1 MKIKLLVEAGDMKPG
16 PALSQ
21 KLGPAGINIGKV
33 IQDANKATAS
43 FKGIKVP
50 IEIDV
55 DIKTKNFIINVFTPP
70 VSELLKKEVGVE
82 KGSGQH
88 KKINVAN
95 AAIEQIISVA
105 KTKMP
110 GMLCK
115 EFKSAVKSVV
125 GSCVSL
131 GILIEDKNPK
141 EIEKEIDAGR
151 YDKEISAQITEV
163 SDDKKKSLQEYF
175 LILKSKQDELIKKE
189 EAEKAEK
196 EAAKVAAASAV
207 GAAAAASETPA
218 KADEKTPAKAAEAKG
233 EKPSAKK

>member
-33 IQDANKATAS
+33 IQDVNKATIS

-50 IEIDV
+50 IELDV
-55 DIKTKNFIINVFTPP
+55 DAKTKNFTINVFTPP
-70 VSELLKKEVGVE
+70 VSELLKKELGIE

-105 KTKMP
+105 QTKMP

-115 EFKSAVKSVV
+115 DFKSAVKSVV

-141 EIEKEIDAGR
+141 ETEKEIDAGK
-151 YDKEISAQITEV
+151 YDKEISAQTTSA
-163 SDDKKKSLQEYF
+163 SDDKKKKLQEYF
-175 LILKSKQDELIKKE
+175 SILKLKQDELIKKE
-189 EAEKAEK
+189 EAETNKKTLE
-196 EAAKVAAASAV
+196 EA
-207 GAAAAASETPA
+207 GATVTL
-218 KADEKTPAKAAEAKG
+218 K
-233 EKPSAKK
+233 

>member
-1 MKIKLLVEAGDMKPG
+1 MKPG

-33 IQDANKATAS
+33 IQDVNKATIS

-50 IEIDV
+50 IELDV
-55 DIKTKNFIINVFTPP
+55 DAKTKNFTINVFTPP
-70 VSELLKKEVGVE
+70 VSELLKKELGIE

-105 KTKMP
+105 QTKMP

-115 EFKSAVKSVV
+115 DFKSAVKSVV

-141 EIEKEIDAGR
+141 ETEKEIDAGK
-151 YDKEISAQITEV
+151 YDKEISAQTTSA
-163 SDDKKKSLQEYF
+163 SDDKKKKLQEYF
-175 LILKSKQDELIKKE
+175 SILKVKQDELIKKE

-196 EAAKVAAASAV
+196 EAAKVAAAGVS
-207 GAAAAASETPA
+207 AAATAETSA
-218 KADEKTPAKAAEAKG
+218 KAEEKTPAKAAEAKT

>member
-1 MKIKLLVEAGDMKPG
+1 MKIKLLVDAGDMKPG

-33 IQDANKATAS
+33 IQDVNKATIS

-50 IEIDV
+50 IELDV
-55 DIKTKNFIINVFTPP
+55 DAKTKNFTINVFTPS
-70 VSELLKKEVGVE
+70 VSELLKKELGIE

-105 KTKMP
+105 QTKMP

-115 EFKSAVKSVV
+115 DFKSAVKSVV

-141 EIEKEIDAGR
+141 ETEKEIDAGK
-151 YDKEISAQITEV
+151 YDKEISAQVTSA
-163 SDDKKKSLQEYF
+163 SDDKKKKLQEYF
-175 LILKSKQDELIKKE
+175 SILKVKQDELIKKE

-196 EAAKVAAASAV
+196 EAAKVAAAGAA
-207 GAAAAASETPA
+207 GTAAAAETSA
-218 KADEKTPAKAAEAKG
+218 KTEEKTPAKTAEAKA

>member
-1 MKIKLLVEAGDMKPG
+1 MKIKLLVDAGDMKPG

-33 IQDANKATAS
+33 IQDVNKATIS

-50 IEIDV
+50 IELDV
-55 DIKTKNFIINVFTPP
+55 DAKTKNFTINVFTPP
-70 VSELLKKEVGVE
+70 VSELLKKELGIE

-105 KTKMP
+105 QTKMP

-115 EFKSAVKSVV
+115 DFKSAVKSVV

-141 EIEKEIDAGR
+141 ETEKEIDAGK
-151 YDKEISAQITEV
+151 YDKEISAQVTSA
-163 SDDKKKSLQEYF
+163 SDDKKKKLQEYF
-175 LILKSKQDELIKKE
+175 SILKVKQDELIKKE

-196 EAAKVAAASAV
+196 EAAKVAAAGAA
-207 GAAAAASETPA
+207 GTAAAAETSA
-218 KADEKTPAKAAEAKG
+218 KTEEKTPAKTAEAKA

>member
-1 MKIKLLVEAGDMKPG
+1 MKIKLLVDAGDMKPG

-33 IQDANKATAS
+33 MQDVNKATAS

-50 IEIDV
+50 VELDV
-55 DIKTKNFIINVFTPP
+55 DIKTKNFTVNVFTPP
-70 VSELLKKEVGVE
+70 VSELLKKELGVE

-115 EFKSAVKSVV
+115 DFKSAVKSVV

-141 EIEKEIDAGR
+141 EIEKEIDAGK
-151 YDKEISAQITEV
+151 YDKEISAQITTV

-175 LILKSKQDELIKKE
+175 SILKAKQDELLKKE

-196 EAAKVAAASAV
+196 EAAKVAAAGAA
-207 GAAAAASETPA
+207 GAAATAETPA
-218 KADEKTPAKAAEAKG
+218 KAEEKTPAKTAEAKT

>member
-33 IQDANKATAS
+33 IQDVNKATIS

-50 IEIDV
+50 IELDV
-55 DIKTKNFIINVFTPP
+55 DAKTKNFTINVFTPP
-70 VSELLKKEVGVE
+70 VSELLKKELGIE

-105 KTKMP
+105 QTKMP

-115 EFKSAVKSVV
+115 DFKSAVKSVV

-141 EIEKEIDAGR
+141 ETEKEIDAGK
-151 YDKEISAQITEV
+151 YDKEISAQTTSA
-163 SDDKKKSLQEYF
+163 SDDKKKKLQEYF
-175 LILKSKQDELIKKE
+175 SILKVKQDELIKKE

-196 EAAKVAAASAV
+196 EAAKVAAAGVS
-207 GAAAAASETPA
+207 AAATAETSA
-218 KADEKTPAKAAEAKG
+218 KAEEKTPAKAAEAKT

>member
-1 MKIKLLVEAGDMKPG
+1 MKIKLIIDAGDMKPG

-21 KLGPAGINIGKV
+21 KLGPLGVNLGKV
-33 IQDANKATAS
+33 IQDVNKATAS

-50 IEIDV
+50 VEIDV
-55 DIKTKNFIINVFTPP
+55 DAKTKNFGVNVFTHP
-70 VSELLKKEVGVE
+70 VAELLKKELGLE
-82 KGSGQH
+82 KGSGEH
-88 KKINVAN
+88 KKIKVGN
-95 AAIEQIISVA
+95 AGIEQVISVA

-115 EFKSAVKSVV
+115 DFKSAVKSVV

-141 EIEKEIDAGR
+141 EIEKEIDAGK
-151 YDKEISAQITEV
+151 YDKEISAQITAASE
-163 SDDKKKSLQEYF
+163 DKKKSLQEYF

-196 EAAKVAAASAV
+196 EAAKVAAASAA
-207 GAAAAASETPA
+207 GAAAATAETAA
-218 KADEKTPAKAAEAKG
+218 KADEKTP
-233 EKPSAKK
+233 

>member
-1 MKIKLLVEAGDMKPG
+1 MKIKLLVDAGDMKPG

-50 IEIDV
+50 IELDV
-55 DIKTKNFIINVFTPP
+55 DVKTKNFTVNVFTPP
-70 VSELLKKEVGVE
+70 VSELLKKEVGAE

-88 KKINVAN
+88 KKINVGN

-115 EFKSAVKSVV
+115 DFKSAVKSVV

-141 EIEKEIDAGR
+141 EIEKEIDAGK

-175 LILKSKQDELIKKE
+175 LILKAKQDELIKKE
-189 EAEKAEK
+189 EVEKAEK
-196 EAAKVAAASAV
+196 EAAKVAAAGAS
-207 GAAAAASETPA
+207 AAATAETPA
-218 KADEKTPAKAAEAKG
+218 KTDEKTPAKAAETKT

>member
-1 MKIKLLVEAGDMKPG
+1 MKIKLLVDAGDMKPG

-33 IQDANKATAS
+33 IQDVNKETIS

-50 IEIDV
+50 VELDIDA
-55 DIKTKNFIINVFTPP
+55 KTKNFTINVFTPP
-70 VSELLKKEVGVE
+70 VSELLKKELGIG

-105 KTKMP
+105 QTKMP

-115 EFKSAVKSVV
+115 DFKSAVKSVV

-141 EIEKEIDAGR
+141 EIEKEIGAGK
-151 YDKEISAQITEV
+151 YDREINDKITSA
-163 SDDKKKSLQEYF
+163 SDDKKKKLQEYF
-175 LILKSKQDELIKKE
+175 SILKAKQDELIKKE

-196 EAAKVAAASAV
+196 EAAKVAAA
-207 GAAAAASETPA
+207 GAAGTAAAGEASA
-218 KADEKTPAKAAEAKG
+218 KPEDKTPAKTAEAKA